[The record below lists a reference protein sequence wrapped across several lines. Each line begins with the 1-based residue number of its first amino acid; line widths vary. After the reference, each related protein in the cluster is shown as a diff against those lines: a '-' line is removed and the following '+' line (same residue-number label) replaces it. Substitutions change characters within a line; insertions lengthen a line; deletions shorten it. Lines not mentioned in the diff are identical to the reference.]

1 VTDLSQP
8 KVLVVEDDSAKR
20 YTIVRHLRRNGFV
33 VDEAETGAEGLR
45 RVQALPDI
53 VILDVKLPDMSG
65 FEVCESI
72 KGNSVTRSVLV
83 LELSAR
89 YVSIADRVY
98 GLYSGADGYLTHP
111 VDLGEL
117 VAFIHSLIR
126 LRNAERLSARMA
138 VEVEAG
144 ERRHRMVT
152 DTVSVGLVQVDND
165 NRCTF
170 LNPAAAAI
178 TGYTFEELTGQPLH
192 SFLHGSD
199 DQMACPES
207 CALRSLASNGVV
219 RDLRDQLR
227 RKDGSCIPVRLSA
240 SPITENSQRC
250 GTVIEIKDDRE
261 LMRAERTRDLF
272 LAALGHDLRN
282 PLNTVALGCHILE
295 SAELEP
301 PSRNVLKRMVNGA
314 KRMERLIQ
322 QMLFLAQSLVQSVPL
337 EPADADLGSIC
348 DTLIDEFRERD
359 PTCTI
364 IRLGD
369 EHVLGTWDSDRLSQL
384 VDNLVTNA
392 LRHGDGDVSLT
403 VVDEEQTAVLSVHNW
418 GRPIAPAAIVTLFDP
433 FRRAGG
439 RTGGVGLG
447 LYIVDQIARAHGGTI
462 HVSSTDAEG
471 TTFRVLLPK
480 TPPPQALN

>member
-1 VTDLSQP
+1 MTDASQA
-8 KVLVVEDDSAKR
+8 KVLVVEDDPAKR
-20 YTIVRHLRRNGFV
+20 YTIVRHLRRNGFE

-65 FEVCESI
+65 FEVCDSI

-98 GLYSGADGYLTHP
+98 GLNSGADGYLTHP
-111 VDLGEL
+111 VDLAEL

-126 LRNAERLSARMA
+126 LRNAERLNARMA

-152 DTVSVGLVQVDND
+152 DTVSIGLAQVDGD
-165 NRCTF
+165 NRFTF
-170 LNPAAAAI
+170 LNPAAVAI
-178 TGYTFEELTGQPLH
+178 TGYTFEELKGQPFH
-192 SFLHGSD
+192 AFLHGSD
-199 DQMACPES
+199 DQTACPES
-207 CALRSLASNGVV
+207 CVLRSFASNGMV

-227 RKDGSCIPVRLSA
+227 RKDGSWVPVRLSA
-240 SPITENSQRC
+240 SPITEDNQRC
-250 GTVIEIKDDRE
+250 GAVIEIKDDRE
-261 LMRAERTRDLF
+261 LMRAERARDLF

-282 PLNTVALGCHILE
+282 PLNTMALGCHILE
-295 SAELEP
+295 SAKLEP
-301 PSRNVLKRMVNGA
+301 PCRNVLMRMVNGA

-322 QMLFLAQSLVQSVPL
+322 QMLFLAQSLVESVPL
-337 EPADADLGSIC
+337 ESAAADLGSIC

-359 PTCTI
+359 STRTI

-369 EHVLGTWDSDRLSQL
+369 EHAHGTWDSDRLSQL
-384 VDNLVTNA
+384 VDNLLTNA
-392 LRHGDGDVSLT
+392 VRHGDGDVSLT
-403 VVDEEQTAVLSVHNW
+403 VVDEDETAVLSVHNW
-418 GRPIAPAAIVTLFDP
+418 GRPIAPAAIDTLFDP

-447 LYIVDQIARAHGGTI
+447 LYIVDQITRAHGGKI
-462 HVSSTDAEG
+462 HVSSSEDEG
-471 TTFRVLLPK
+471 TTFRVCLPK
-480 TPPPQALN
+480 TPPSLN